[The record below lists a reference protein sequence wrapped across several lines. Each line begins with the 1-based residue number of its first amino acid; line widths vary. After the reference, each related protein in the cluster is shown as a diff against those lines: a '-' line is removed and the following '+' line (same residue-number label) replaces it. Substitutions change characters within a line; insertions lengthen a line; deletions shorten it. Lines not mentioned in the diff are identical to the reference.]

1 MNIEIGKKYLVNGE
15 YVEVLA
21 HNEGKEVMMVKEADG
36 NLMFILGN
44 FDVKDSTIICS
55 NRMSYT
61 VTEKEMLDCIN
72 YYFADSNMDN
82 TSPVDSIIVKA
93 IRNTYYQ
100 MPTYIAEV
108 VAEWY
113 MR

>member
-1 MNIEIGKKYLVNGE
+1 MNIEIGKKYLLNGE
-15 YVEVLA
+15 NVEVLA
-21 HNEGKEVMMVKEADG
+21 CNKDKEVAMVKEADG

-44 FDVKDSTIICS
+44 FDVKDSTIICN
-55 NRMSYT
+55 NRISYT
-61 VTEKEMLDCIN
+61 VTETEMLDCIN
-72 YYFADSNMDN
+72 SYLADGEMDK
-82 TSPVDSIIVKA
+82 TFTADAVVKA

>member
-21 HNEGKEVMMVKEADG
+21 YNKEKEVLLVKETDG

-61 VTEKEMLDCIN
+61 VTETEMLNCIN
-72 YYFADSNMDN
+72 SYLADDEMNKTFTADA
-82 TSPVDSIIVKA
+82 VVKA
-93 IRNTYYQ
+93 VRNTYYQ

-113 MR
+113 MI